1 MNRYDP
7 ISSLIWF
14 LVGLGIVLWSTL
26 TMPIGTLTEPGPG
39 FLPLFCGTVI
49 SILAIIVFFQAKR
62 NTKEVTGES
71 FYIEGSLIKIFS
83 TIGILMVYALILER
97 LGFNVTTFV
106 VMLYIF
112 KQIAGASWLTGI
124 LESSIVTGACYFIFG
139 YLLKIPL
146 PRGWLGI

>member
-1 MNRYDP
+1 
-7 ISSLIWF
+7 
-14 LVGLGIVLWSTL
+14 
-26 TMPIGTLTEPGPG
+26 
-39 FLPLFCGTVI
+39 
-49 SILAIIVFFQAKR
+49 
-62 NTKEVTGES
+62 
-71 FYIEGSLIKIFS
+71 
-83 TIGILMVYALILER
+83 MVYALILER

-146 PRGWLGI
+146 PRGWVGI